1 MRKIREI
8 LRLGLALSLSYR
20 QVARSAGVS
29 RPTAAFYL
37 NRFQQSGKS
46 AEELMALGDHE
57 LFSLV
62 SPNGSGRPIQQKP
75 LPDWQKIHLEMGK
88 KSVTIQLLWQEYL
101 EQYPGGYKLSH
112 FCELYRRWRK
122 SLAIS
127 MRQTHKAGAKLFVD
141 FAGQTIPVHDRFT
154 GKVQEAQI
162 FVAALGL
169 SSYGYAEAVP
179 DQTLANWIM
188 PQVRAFEYFGGATEA
203 VVPDN
208 PRTII
213 PRACRYEPDI
223 NPTYQEMAS
232 YYKTAILPA
241 RVRHPKDKAKV
252 ESAVFVVE
260 RWILA
265 SLRNRKFFSFEELNQ
280 AIREKLIYLNNHPF
294 KKLKGSRKEW
304 FDLFEKTA
312 LRPLP
317 ETRYIFA
324 EWKKATANIDYH
336 VDIKG
341 HYYSV
346 PYAYRGQALDV
357 RYTAGTVEIFTHGK
371 RIASH
376 LRDPRAGKHTTVD
389 EHMPKSHREYLE
401 WSPSRIM
408 SWASSIGSST
418 HDLVEKILKLKL
430 HPEQGYR
437 SCLGVI
443 RLGKRFS
450 NERLE
455 KACTRALY
463 IGAYNYASVLSI
475 LERGLDAKPPE
486 KVLSCTGAVHE
497 NIRGTGYYAD
507 RKEAP
512 VMTQS
517 VQASTV
523 MPST

>member
-8 LRLGLALSLSYR
+8 LRLGFVMSLSCR

-29 RPTAAFYL
+29 RPTVAFYL
-37 NRFQQSGKS
+37 DRFQQSGKS
-46 AEELMALGDHE
+46 AQDLMALDDNE

-62 SPNGSGRPIQQKP
+62 GSKESGRPVQQKP
-75 LPDWQKIHLEMGK
+75 LPDWQEIHLEMGK
-88 KSVTIQLLWQEYL
+88 KSVTLQLLWQEYI
-101 EQYPGGYKLSH
+101 EKHPDGYKLSQ

-122 SLAIS
+122 NLALS

-141 FAGQTIPVHDRFT
+141 FAGQTIPVYDRFT
-154 GKVQEAQI
+154 GKIQQAQI

-169 SSYGYAEAVP
+169 SSYSYAEALP
-179 DQTLANWIM
+179 DQTLPNWIM
-188 PQVRAFEYFGGATEA
+188 PQVRAFEYFGGVTEA

-213 PRACRYEPDI
+213 PRSCRYEPDI
-223 NPTYQEMAS
+223 NPSYQEMAS
-232 YYKTAILPA
+232 HYGTAILPA

-265 SLRNRKFFSFEELNQ
+265 CLRNRKFFSYEELNQ
-280 AIREKLIYLNNHPF
+280 AIREKLLYLNNHPF

-304 FDLFEKTA
+304 FELFEKAA

-317 ETRYIFA
+317 QIRYIFA
-324 EWKKATANIDYH
+324 EWKKVTANIDYH
-336 VDIKG
+336 VDVAG

-346 PYAYRGQALDV
+346 PYIHRGQELFA
-357 RYTAGTVEIFTHGK
+357 RYTAGTVEIFLRGK
-371 RIASH
+371 RVASH
-376 LRDPRAGKHTTVD
+376 LRDPRAGKHTTTD

-408 SWASSIGSST
+408 NWGSSIGPST
-418 HDLVEKILKLKL
+418 HALIEKILKSRPY
-430 HPEQGYR
+430 PEQGYR

-455 KACTRALY
+455 RACTRALI
-463 IGAYNYASVLSI
+463 IGAYNYTSVRSI
-475 LERGLDAKPPE
+475 LERGLDAKMPE
-486 KVLSCTGAVHE
+486 KTPSCTGAVHE
-497 NIRGTGYYAD
+497 NIRGTGYYTE
-507 RKEAP
+507 RKEVAL
-512 VMTQS
+512 VTQS
-517 VQASTV
+517 MQTPAVV
-523 MPST
+523 PSA

>member
-1 MRKIREI
+1 MRKIREV
-8 LRLGLALSLSYR
+8 LRLGFVLSLSYR
-20 QVARSAGVS
+20 QVAQSAGVS
-29 RPTAAFYL
+29 RPTVAFYL
-37 NRFQQSGKS
+37 ERFKASGKS
-46 AEELMALGDHE
+46 AQELTALSEDE
-57 LFSLV
+57 LFLLV
-62 SPNGSGRPIQQKP
+62 GSRDPGRPGGQKP
-75 LPDWQKIHLEMGK
+75 LPDWQEIHLEMGK
-88 KSVTIQLLWQEYL
+88 KSVTLQLLWQEYI
-101 EQYPGGYKLSH
+101 EKYPDGYKLSQ

-122 SLAIS
+122 SLALS

-162 FVAALGL
+162 FVATLGL
-169 SSYGYAEAVP
+169 SSYSYAEAVP
-179 DQTLANWIM
+179 DQTLPNWIM
-188 PQVRAFEYFGGATEA
+188 PQVRAFEYFGGVTEA

-213 PRACRYEPDI
+213 SRTCRYEPDI

-232 YYKTAILPA
+232 HYGTAILPA

-280 AIREKLIYLNNHPF
+280 AIREKLLYLNDHPF

-304 FDLFEKTA
+304 FELFEKTA

-317 ETRYIFA
+317 ETRYVFA
-324 EWKKATANIDYH
+324 EWKKVIANIDYH
-336 VDIKG
+336 VDVKG

-346 PYAYRGQALDV
+346 PYIYRGQELLA
-357 RYTAGTVEIFTHGK
+357 RYTAGTVEIFLRGK
-371 RIASH
+371 RVASH

-408 SWASSIGSST
+408 NWGSSIGPST
-418 HDLVEKILKLKL
+418 HTLIEKILKSRP

-455 KACTRALY
+455 RACTRALF
-463 IGAYNYASVLSI
+463 IGAYNYTSVRSI
-475 LERGLDAKPPE
+475 LERGLDTQMPE
-486 KVLSCTGAVHE
+486 KVLSCTAAVHE
-497 NIRGTGYYAD
+497 NVRGTGYYAE

-512 VMTQS
+512 PMRQS
-517 VQASTV
+517 AQVGV
-523 MPST
+523 VIPST